1 VVDPGKPGAGP
12 KCLFAS
18 LSLVPLNNVT
28 YSPFGLFNASSS
40 KVMHWPPAA
49 SILFLALSVNLNAH
63 TLTFGQVKSL
73 TSSVTEPT
81 TAKTV
86 SFPLIFYWNYTFLN
100 LQQHFF

>member
-1 VVDPGKPGAGP
+1 VVDPGTPGAGP

-40 KVMHWPPAA
+40 QVIHCPPAVT
-49 SILFLALSVNLNAH
+49 ILLLAVSVNFKAH
-63 TLTFGQVKSL
+63 TLTFGTTKSL
-73 TSSVTEPT
+73 VSSVTDPT

-86 SFPLIFYWNYTFLN
+86 S
-100 LQQHFF
+100 